1 MGGAGARVVAPPLGP
16 PRRGHKGLKK
26 PAEAQVELQLL
37 GDNSKM
43 LFRVRLIALMV
54 LLRHVDASFNSRVCL
69 SMSSSST
76 LLNLDFGLVAVRGP
90 DRLRLLHG
98 LGTQSFED
106 AKAGDVF
113 STCFLDAS
121 GKVLDHVRCWVT
133 ESDVKLLCEADS
145 SGLSAFLQRFIFPF
159 DRVEVVD
166 ETATKSVSLLFGPGL
181 TSETIEKWLSVPEA
195 TLRDANLAQKAVEL
209 DCGSVLLPGN
219 DLVPAPSEK
228 PEKGATSTDRVGEL
242 QGFTIIGPVGNP
254 LPSPHFQCER
264 LGGSAALAK
273 WHELRRSTGRPSVV
287 QDARPFNASAL
298 ELGLMHTMH
307 FRKGCYVGN
316 EVVSKQVATKAV
328 RRRLV
333 GLLVSSLEGAEG
345 LAGLDSG
352 TELIEGKD
360 ETNVVGVITSAAL
373 YPGGMALALVKAK
386 LLDELAEGRRAGL
399 VLSAKNRT
407 TQLFKPV
414 FLPYSRYDAIQSS
427 RAPPLEKLKTQGQKV
442 VVPEIVGG
450 SSDGGSD
457 ETSEEKRK
465 REKLAAM
472 AAKVAALQAKK
483 AAAS

>member
-1 MGGAGARVVAPPLGP
+1 
-16 PRRGHKGLKK
+16 
-26 PAEAQVELQLL
+26 
-37 GDNSKM
+37 M
-43 LFRVRLIALMV
+43 LFRILLITLMV
-54 LLRHVDASFNSRVCL
+54 LGHVVASLNSRVCL
-69 SMSSSST
+69 SMSSAT
-76 LLNLDFGLVAVRGP
+76 LLNLEFGLVSVRGP

-106 AKAGDVF
+106 AKVGDVF

-133 ESDVKLLCEADS
+133 ESDVKLLCETDS
-145 SGLSAFLQRFIFPF
+145 SELSAFLQRFIFPF

-166 ETATKSVSLLFGPGL
+166 ETAMSSVSLLFGPAL
-181 TSETIEKWLSVPEA
+181 TSETLEKWLAVPEA
-195 TLRDANLAQKAVEL
+195 TLRDANLAQKAVVL

-242 QGFTIIGPVGNP
+242 QGFTILGPVGNP

-273 WHELRRSTGRPSVV
+273 WHELRRSTGRPSVA

-333 GLLVSSLEGAEG
+333 GLLPSSLQGAEG
-345 LAGLDSG
+345 VARLDSG

-360 ETNVVGVITSAAL
+360 ETNVVGVVTSTAL

-386 LLDELAEGRRAGL
+386 LLDELAEGGRAGL
-399 VLSAKNRT
+399 VLSTKSST
-407 TQLFKPV
+407 TQLLTPV
-414 FLPYSRYDAIQSS
+414 FLPYSRFDAIQSS
-427 RAPPLEKLKTQGQKV
+427 RAPPLEKLKTQGQKI
-442 VVPEIVGG
+442 VVPEVGGG
-450 SSDGGSD
+450 SSGEGGDSA
-457 ETSEEKRK
+457 ESAEEKRK